1 MGKKTLQP
9 HWFIFVVVVRYF
21 MDIELNENVKEKLS
35 EAVKIWA
42 DENLEG
48 KPALLAN
55 AIYFSLES
63 EFIKK
68 IKEINDKF

>member
-1 MGKKTLQP
+1 
-9 HWFIFVVVVRYF
+9 

-48 KPALLAN
+48 KPALLAS

-68 IKEINDKF
+68 IKEIND

>member
-1 MGKKTLQP
+1 
-9 HWFIFVVVVRYF
+9 

-48 KPALLAN
+48 KPVLLAN

-68 IKEINDKF
+68 IKEINNKF